1 MGTVLR
7 VLYSLAKYAKTVA
20 RILGIKFSVVIVF
33 IIALFIIQNLR
44 SNHQN
49 IAILS
54 LPETFHSSFA
64 SCQLIKTNEQRC
76 YPLLINFAH
85 GCCKR
90 EQKNNCLT
98 GLQHGIRQ
106 CIMLDKQIL
115 HNYPNFISRNKSILE
130 RKRGAGYWLW
140 KPFLIFH
147 ELYLAQDGD
156 IIIYSDALVDFV
168 GNISYLIKLTEEQD
182 IIVFRLSGTK
192 VS

>member
-1 MGTVLR
+1 MRAPLR
-7 VLYSLAKYAKTVA
+7 VFYSLAKYGKTVA
-20 RILGIKFSVVIVF
+20 RILGIQFTVF
-33 IIALFIIQNLR
+33 ILALFIIEKLR
-44 SNHQN
+44 SNHEN
-49 IAILS
+49 TAGILS
-54 LPETFHSSFA
+54 MPATLHNSFA

-106 CIMLDKQIL
+106 CVMLDKQIL
-115 HNYPNFISRNKSILE
+115 HNYPNFISRNRNILE